1 MGTKKK
7 ICFVVAVPMTA
18 SAFLLKHIETL
29 SQEFDV
35 YLVAN
40 FEGVNSNL
48 HSNPHLKG
56 IFSAGIQREIDYP
69 KDYRALISLT
79 RYFREKKFDAVLTVT
94 PKAGLLG
101 ILAAYRT
108 DVPNRIHIF
117 TGQVWH
123 TKTGLFKK
131 ILMFIDRM
139 IFRLST
145 QVLVDGNAQLDFLVQ
160 SGIITKDR
168 SSVLGKGSI
177 SGVDAWK
184 FNPEDAVRNNWRK
197 ELNYSDDQIVFMFL
211 GRLNRDK
218 GILDLAWAFQLL
230 HKDYPNT
237 RLLLVGYDEEN
248 LMPQINQLG
257 MDTGSYY
264 FFGPTSK
271 PNELLQASD
280 VFCLPSYREGFGTSI
295 IEASLLEKP
304 ILCSDTY
311 GLKETIIDDVTGLRH
326 KTGDVNSILQ
336 QMKTLVKDKAKRQS
350 MGQEGRK
357 YILEN
362 FTAERIS
369 GAWLGFFKKLLTNAH
384 SE

>member
-1 MGTKKK
+1 
-7 ICFVVAVPMTA
+7 
-18 SAFLLKHIETL
+18 
-29 SQEFDV
+29 
-35 YLVAN
+35 VAN
-40 FEGVNSNL
+40 FEGVTSNL

-56 IFSAGIQREIDYP
+56 IFSAGIQRDIDYL
-69 KDYRALISLT
+69 KDYQALRSLT
-79 RYFREKKFDAVLTVT
+79 DYFRKMQFDAVLTVT

-101 ILAAYRT
+101 ILAAFRT
-108 DVPNRIHIF
+108 DIPHRIHIF

-139 IFRLST
+139 IFRMST

-160 SGIITKDR
+160 SGIITR
-168 SSVLGKGSI
+168 ERARVLGKGSI
-177 SGVDAWK
+177 SGVDAQK
-184 FNPEDAVRNNWRK
+184 FNPDDAVRAHWRQ
-197 ELNYSDDQIVFMFL
+197 ELNYSEEQIVFMFL
-211 GRLNRDK
+211 GRLNLDK
-218 GILDLAWAFQLL
+218 GIMDLARAFQLL
-230 HKDYPNT
+230 HKEHPQA

-248 LMPQINQLG
+248 LMPQINELG
-257 MDTGSYY
+257 MDPGSYH

-336 QMKTLVKDKAKRQS
+336 QMKIMVKDAAHRQS
-350 MGQEGRK
+350 MGKEGRK

-362 FTAERIS
+362 FTAETIS
-369 GAWLGFFKKLLTNAH
+369 GAWLEFFRKLLK
-384 SE
+384 

>member
-29 SQEFDV
+29 AQEFDV

-56 IFSAGIQREIDYP
+56 IFSAGIQRDIEYL
-69 KDYRALISLT
+69 KDYQALVSLT
-79 RYFREKKFDAVLTVT
+79 RYFRKMEFDAVLTVT

-101 ILAAYRT
+101 ILAAYYSNI
-108 DVPNRIHIF
+108 PHRIHIF

-123 TKTGLFKK
+123 TKTGIFKK
-131 ILMFIDRM
+131 ILMFIDQM
-139 IFRLST
+139 IFKMST
-145 QVLVDGNAQLDFLVQ
+145 QVLVDGNAQLDFLAQ
-160 SGIITKDR
+160 SGIINKER
-168 SSVLGKGSI
+168 ARVLGKGSI
-177 SGVDAWK
+177 SGVDAQK
-184 FNPEDAVRNNWRK
+184 FNPDDAVRTHWRK
-197 ELNYSDDQIVFMFL
+197 ELNYTDDQIVFMFL
-211 GRLNRDK
+211 GRLNLDK
-218 GILDLAWAFQLL
+218 GIMDLARAFQLL
-230 HKDYPNT
+230 HKEHPQA

-257 MDTGSYY
+257 MDPASYH

-326 KTGDVNSILQ
+326 KTGDVNSILN
-336 QMKTLVKDKAKRQS
+336 QMKTMVNEPTHRTT
-350 MGQEGRK
+350 MGKEGRR

-362 FTAERIS
+362 FTAEKIS
-369 GAWLGFFKKLLTNAH
+369 GAWLEFFGKLLK
-384 SE
+384 

>member
-40 FEGVNSNL
+40 FEGVNSTL

-56 IFSAGIQREIDYP
+56 IFSAGIQRDIEYL
-69 KDYRALISLT
+69 KDYQALVSLT
-79 RYFREKKFDAVLTVT
+79 RYFRKMEFDAVLTVT

-101 ILAAYRT
+101 ILAAYYSKI
-108 DVPNRIHIF
+108 PNRIHIF

-139 IFRLST
+139 IFRMST

-160 SGIITKDR
+160 SGIITR
-168 SSVLGKGSI
+168 ERARVLGKGSI
-177 SGVDAWK
+177 SGVDAQK
-184 FNPEDAVRNNWRK
+184 FNPDDAVRAHWRK
-197 ELNYSDDQIVFMFL
+197 ELNYSEDQIVFMFL
-211 GRLNRDK
+211 GRLNLDK
-218 GILDLAWAFQLL
+218 GIMDLARSFQLL
-230 HKDYPNT
+230 HKEHPQA

-257 MDTGSYY
+257 MDPESYH

-336 QMKTLVKDKAKRQS
+336 QMKTMVKDTAHRQS
-350 MGQEGRK
+350 MGKEGRK

-362 FTAERIS
+362 FTAEKIS
-369 GAWLGFFKKLLTNAH
+369 GAWLGFFKQLLK
-384 SE
+384 

>member
-40 FEGVNSNL
+40 FEGVTSNL
-48 HSNPHLKG
+48 QSNSHLKG
-56 IFSAGIQREIDYP
+56 IFSAGIQRDIEYL
-69 KDYRALISLT
+69 KDYQALVSLT
-79 RYFREKKFDAVLTVT
+79 RYFRKMEFDAVLTVT

-101 ILAAYRT
+101 ILAAYYSNI
-108 DVPNRIHIF
+108 PHRIHIF

-123 TKTGLFKK
+123 TKTGIFKK
-131 ILMFIDRM
+131 ILMFIDQM
-139 IFRLST
+139 IFKMST
-145 QVLVDGNAQLDFLVQ
+145 QVLVDGNAQLDFLAQ
-160 SGIITKDR
+160 SGIINKER
-168 SSVLGKGSI
+168 ARVLGKGSI
-177 SGVDAWK
+177 SGVDAQK
-184 FNPEDAVRNNWRK
+184 FNPDDSVRAHWRK
-197 ELNYSDDQIVFMFL
+197 ELNYSDNNIVFMFL
-211 GRLNRDK
+211 GRLNMDK
-218 GILDLAWAFQLL
+218 GIMDLARAFQLL
-230 HKDYPNT
+230 HKDHPQV

-257 MDTGSYY
+257 MDPTSYH

-280 VFCLPSYREGFGTSI
+280 VFCLPSFREGFGTSI

-326 KTGDVNSILQ
+326 KTGDVNSILN
-336 QMKTLVKDKAKRQS
+336 QMKTMVNEPTHRTT
-350 MGQEGRK
+350 MGKEGRR

-362 FTAERIS
+362 FTAEKIS
-369 GAWLGFFKKLLTNAH
+369 GAWLEFFGKLLK
-384 SE
+384 